1 MQRGLLFTLLA
12 LLVALSGFSALWAQ
26 EHTPDLTS
34 IPFESLAA
42 GSELSP
48 DDRTLALYNNP
59 IIYNSESLET
69 TPEESQIRLLD
80 IETGKLTGSLQGNL
94 DWVSD
99 IAFNSDGSRLV
110 AFHRNGDLSLWDV
123 PNQALLKT
131 IPTYVYG
138 GGWVLFMPD
147 DQTVLLRLGEFVF
160 GTLDTTNGAI
170 TQLFGRH
177 IDTYNQFS
185 ENYTQYPERADL
197 TFVTASASPDNTTF
211 AASTANDEVVLWDA
225 VSGEMRTLREPSEE
239 MVRFAIRTLIF
250 SSDGSTLT
258 YFDDSDDQIHV
269 WDLNTAEERHV
280 YAFGGLPFAVA
291 PDETTLAWA
300 DRETGVIYLADTA
313 SEAEPI
319 ALLELP
325 DELGIAPNITQLFFT
340 SDGSQLVV
348 SGLFASDEQNAVYV
362 INLAE

>member
-1 MQRGLLFTLLA
+1 MKRGLLFTLLA
-12 LLVALSGFSALWAQ
+12 LLVALSAFSALWAQ
-26 EHTPDLTS
+26 EDTPDLTS

-59 IIYNSESLET
+59 IIYGSENLET

-110 AFHRNGDLSLWDV
+110 AFHRNGDLSLWDI
-123 PNQALLKT
+123 PNQTLLKT

-170 TQLFGRH
+170 TRLFGRH
-177 IDTYNQFS
+177 IDTYNLFS
-185 ENYTQYPERADL
+185 ETYTRYPERADL
-197 TFVTASASPDNTTF
+197 TIAAAAVSPDGSIIAT
-211 AASTANDEVVLWDA
+211 STGNDEVLLWDTS
-225 VSGEMRTLREPSEE
+225 SGEARTLRQKSEQPA
-239 MVRFAIRTLIF
+239 RFAIRTLF
-250 SSDGSTLT
+250 FAADGSELL
-258 YFDDSDDQIHV
+258 YYDQTDGHV
-269 WDLNTAEERHV
+269 HRWDIATQTEFQPLELAAST
-280 YAFGGLPFAVA
+280 FAVA
-291 PDETTLAWA
+291 PGEPITAWA
-300 DRETGVIYLADTA
+300 DRETNTVNWYIGRDVVQQQFK
-313 SEAEPI
+313 
-319 ALLELP
+319 LP

-340 SDGSQLVV
+340 SDGTKLVV
-348 SGLFASDEQNAVYV
+348 SGLFASAEQNAVYV
-362 INLAE
+362 ISLAE